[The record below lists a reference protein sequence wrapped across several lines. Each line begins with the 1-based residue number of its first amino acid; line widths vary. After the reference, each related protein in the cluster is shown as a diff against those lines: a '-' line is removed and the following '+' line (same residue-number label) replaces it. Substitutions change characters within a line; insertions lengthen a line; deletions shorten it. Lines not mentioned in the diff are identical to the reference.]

1 MAYMFKSLSTAGGVT
16 RRVAFIDGSGQTA
29 VCNCVVLAGIV
40 YEGPASYVYAFGDY
54 VDALRRRYG
63 IAGELKWRELWRR
76 GGAAAAEE
84 LEKLFDTAWVSL
96 HYRGQASLAEALW
109 SLMRRLRAHLY
120 VVDEGLVNPRAFPRT
135 MSRPSHKVPGTGRRA
150 GRLPQ
155 THSLR
160 PIRRNIA
167 RGPFTMRPCRPP
179 VYRHHAVSRCCKS
192 RFNSLS

>member
-1 MAYMFKSLSTAGGVT
+1 MT

-84 LEKLFDTAWVSL
+84 LEKLFETAWVSL
-96 HYRGQASLAEALW
+96 HYRGQESLAEALW

-120 VVDEGLVNPRAFPRT
+120 VVDDGLVNPRVFRAPYLGRPTRSPGSSWPTCWPATADAPLAADPAKHSPRALHHT
-135 MSRPSHKVPGTGRRA
+135 ALPAPRVPT
-150 GRLPQ
+150 
-155 THSLR
+155 
-160 PIRRNIA
+160 
-167 RGPFTMRPCRPP
+167 PCR
-179 VYRHHAVSRCCKS
+179 
-192 RFNSLS
+192 

>member
-1 MAYMFKSLSTAGGVT
+1 MFKSLSTAGGVT

-40 YEGPASYVYAFGDY
+40 YEGPASYVYAFSDY

-96 HYRGQASLAEALW
+96 HYRGETSLAEAIW

-120 VVDEGLVNPRAFPRT
+120 VVDEGLINPRAFPRT
-135 MSRPSHKVPGTGRRA
+135 ISRPSHKVPGIQLADVLAGYRRRA
-150 GRLPQ
+150 ACGRSGG
-155 THSLR
+155 T
-160 PIRRNIA
+160 
-167 RGPFTMRPCRPP
+167 
-179 VYRHHAVSRCCKS
+179 
-192 RFNSLS
+192 

>member
-1 MAYMFKSLSTAGGVT
+1 MFKSLSTAGGVM

-40 YEGPASYVYAFGDY
+40 YEGSASYVYAFSDY

-109 SLMRRLRAHLY
+109 SLMRRLMAHLY
-120 VVDEGLVNPRAFPRT
+120 VIDDGLVNPRAFPRT
-135 MSRPSHKVPGTGRRA
+135 ISRPSHKVPGIQLADVLAGYHRRTACGRS
-150 GRLPQ
+150 GE
-155 THSLR
+155 T
-160 PIRRNIA
+160 
-167 RGPFTMRPCRPP
+167 
-179 VYRHHAVSRCCKS
+179 
-192 RFNSLS
+192 

>member
-84 LEKLFDTAWVSL
+84 LEKLFETAWVSL

-120 VVDEGLVNPRAFPRT
+120 VVDEGLIDPRVFPRT
-135 MSRPSHKVPGTGRRA
+135 ISRPSHKVPGIQLADVLAGYRRRA
-150 GRLPQ
+150 ACGRSGE
-155 THSLR
+155 T
-160 PIRRNIA
+160 
-167 RGPFTMRPCRPP
+167 
-179 VYRHHAVSRCCKS
+179 
-192 RFNSLS
+192 